1 MKNTH
6 LPWLLTL
13 LSIFPMAAAA
23 QRGPDPRVSVMATAL
38 RRGTASVRY
47 DAVRS
52 IALLKEKAL
61 LNRYIPL
68 LQERLDDRHPL
79 VRAETVKTL
88 ARLKL
93 PMATQVLIRALKH
106 NSVSVRY
113 LATQAL
119 GKEGVAAALK
129 PREGVARQVTG
140 GSTRGNERNS
150 SDLAENRQTAQR
162 ACRGLRPNRSPSRAS
177 PETS

>member
-1 MKNTH
+1 
-6 LPWLLTL
+6 
-13 LSIFPMAAAA
+13 MAAAA

-93 PMATQVLIRALKH
+93 PITTQVLIRALKH

-129 PREGVARQVTG
+129 PLEKVLLDKSPAVRREAMNAIRRILQKIDKQRSGLVAG
-140 GSTRGNERNS
+140 
-150 SDLAENRQTAQR
+150 
-162 ACRGLRPNRSPSRAS
+162 
-177 PETS
+177 